1 MTVLKTAEWIF
12 ADCDGNIDDRYFIYK
27 DTFCVKTKEQTAV
40 HIAAHSKYALYVNG
54 EFVDCGQYA
63 DYEEYQVY
71 DTLDISGFLKEG
83 KNELEIRQYVCG
95 EEFFTERPAVP
106 GVIYE
111 VVTAQEILSFGG

>member
-12 ADCDGNIDDRYFIYK
+12 ADCDGKIDDRYFIYK
-27 DTFCVKTKEQTAV
+27 DTFCVKTKEQTTV

-83 KNELEIRQYVCG
+83 KMNWKSDSMSVAKSFLRSV
-95 EEFFTERPAVP
+95 RPFR
-106 GVIYE
+106 G
-111 VVTAQEILSFGG
+111 